1 MEEKKISGEY
11 GDINIADNVIIDI
24 ATVALSKINNVY
36 VDDRKN
42 LKKLKKNITLQH
54 DNSDDSERLIINV
67 RVNVKYGRSI
77 MDVAKD
83 IQKVLKEE
91 IQNLTGIEV
100 NEVNVK
106 IEDIVFEEPEN
117 IENLDKEIQENLG
130 EIGLEEKTKSVD
142 TAEDD
147 SEVDKQ

>member
-130 EIGLEEKTKSVD
+130 EIGSEEKTKSVD